1 MELRWYDIVLPKI
14 GIALDVAMYLTLPV
28 YIVILT
34 ILIKIRKD
42 ETFSSAFFSLMTSV
56 GIADALKILTFAF
69 GPKLASYG
77 WIPQWF
83 FLFGD
88 NYSRWYNVF
97 NQLFSYVQIV
107 GALAIA
113 FNRFTAYLLP
123 FKHAQIWEGS
133 RGRRLIWIC
142 IILQWLAGLAGSLP
156 LLHPAVGFRTVWNFD
171 SYDNRSVYLLWR
183 DGWDDA
189 YNRIV
194 LYPIKIP
201 IGMVI
206 FILYLI
212 IFGVAL
218 AKQTRGSAASTVSE
232 VLALKMAVVGLLST
246 CGLFIYI
253 VIVVISE
260 KICLNSSIYFFFY
273 NAGNNL
279 FAAVHPYALLIFSKS
294 FRERCNSMLFGKT
307 KLFGGGTTSSS
318 SAFGNFLLTTS
329 RP

>member
-1 MELRWYDIVLPKI
+1 MDIYDTVLPKI

-28 YIVILT
+28 YVVILT
-34 ILIKIRKD
+34 TLIKNRKD
-42 ETFSSAFFSLMTSV
+42 KTLGSAFFSLMTSV
-56 GIADALKILTFAF
+56 GIADALKILNFAL

-88 NYSRWYNVF
+88 NYARWYYVF
-97 NQLFSYVQIV
+97 NMLFSGVQIV

-123 FKHAQIWEGS
+123 FQHIQIWEGS
-133 RGRRLIWIC
+133 RGKRLVWLC

-156 LLHPAVGFRTVWNFD
+156 LLHPAIGFRTVWDYN
-171 SYDNRSVYLLWR
+171 SRDNKSVYLLWR

-189 YNRIV
+189 YNRVV
-194 LYPIKIP
+194 LYPMKIP
-201 IGMVI
+201 IGIAI
-206 FILYLI
+206 FILYLV
-212 IFGVAL
+212 IFGAAL
-218 AKQTRGSAASTVSE
+218 AKQTRRSATSTVTE
-232 VLALKMAVVGLLST
+232 VIALKMATVGLLNT

-253 VIVVISE
+253 VIIVLSE
-260 KICLNSSIYFFFY
+260 KIKLQSSIFFFFF

-307 KLFGGGTTSSS
+307 KLFGRKTTPASEPSTIS
-318 SAFGNFLLTTS
+318 
-329 RP
+329 

>member
-1 MELRWYDIVLPKI
+1 MDIYDTALPKI

-28 YIVILT
+28 YVVILT
-34 ILIKIRKD
+34 TLIKNRKD
-42 ETFSSAFFSLMTSV
+42 KTLGSAFFSLMTSV
-56 GIADALKILTFAF
+56 GIADALKILNFAF

-88 NYSRWYNVF
+88 NYARWYNVF
-97 NQLFSYVQIV
+97 NMLFSGVQIV

-123 FKHAQIWEGS
+123 LQHIQIWKGS
-133 RGRRLIWIC
+133 RGKRLVWLC

-156 LLHPAVGFRTVWNFD
+156 LLHPAIGFRTVWNFD

-189 YNRIV
+189 YNRVV
-194 LYPIKIP
+194 LYPMKIP
-201 IGMVI
+201 IGIAI
-206 FILYLI
+206 FILYVV
-212 IFGVAL
+212 IFGAAL
-218 AKQTRGSAASTVSE
+218 AKQTRRSTASTVTE
-232 VLALKMAVVGLLST
+232 VIALKMATVGLLNT

-253 VIVVISE
+253 VIIVLSE
-260 KICLNSSIYFFFY
+260 KIKLQSSIFFFFF

-307 KLFGGGTTSSS
+307 KLFGRKTTPASEPSTIS
-318 SAFGNFLLTTS
+318 
-329 RP
+329 

>member
-1 MELRWYDIVLPKI
+1 MDFYDTVLPKI

-28 YIVILT
+28 YVVILT
-34 ILIKIRKD
+34 LLIKNRKD
-42 ETFSSAFFSLMTSV
+42 ETLGSAFFSLMTSV

-88 NYSRWYNVF
+88 NYARWYNVSTM
-97 NQLFSYVQIV
+97 LCSGVQIV
-107 GALAIA
+107 GALEIA
-113 FNRFTAYLLP
+113 FNRFTAYILP
-123 FKHAQIWEGS
+123 FKHVQIWEGS
-133 RGRRLIWIC
+133 RGKRLVWFC
-142 IILQWLAGLAGSLP
+142 IILQWLAGLAGALP
-156 LLHPAVGFRTVWNFD
+156 LLHPTIGFRTIWD
-171 SYDNRSVYLLWR
+171 YHSSDNRSVYLLWR
-183 DGWDDA
+183 DHWDDA

-194 LYPIKIP
+194 LYPMKIP
-201 IGMVI
+201 IGIII

-218 AKQTRGSAASTVSE
+218 VKQTRGSAASTVKE

-253 VIVVISE
+253 VTIVISE
-260 KICLNSSIYFFFY
+260 QIDLQSSIFFFFY

-307 KLFGGGTTSSS
+307 NLFGGGTTSSS
-318 SAFGNFLLTTS
+318 SAFGNFILTTS